1 MLYTVAIGTRKD
13 IAHKGQVIK
22 SSASIHEFESS
33 NLQYISKHTIP
44 VPRVHEIQWDEN
56 GTAQASSMDY
66 MPGKR
71 LDKAWLSM
79 TDQQKVTLTHE
90 LHGYIQQL
98 RNLKG
103 DYIGAADR
111 GKAVIGKYVFH
122 LDAPFDNERQFN
134 QFLFSR
140 ILNTVPDALRYFAT
154 SSFREDYEI
163 VFTHGDLVPR
173 NIISRRF
180 WIGRMLAGTLNTVR
194 ESVQ

>member
-1 MLYTVAIGTRKD
+1 
-13 IAHKGQVIK
+13 
-22 SSASIHEFESS
+22 
-33 NLQYISKHTIP
+33 
-44 VPRVHEIQWDEN
+44 
-56 GTAQASSMDY
+56 MDY

-111 GKAVIGKYVFH
+111 RKAVIGKYVFH

-134 QFLFSR
+134 QFPFSR

-163 VFTHGDLVPR
+163 V
-173 NIISRRF
+173 
-180 WIGRMLAGTLNTVR
+180 
-194 ESVQ
+194 